1 MKLQSLT
8 KNFSQSDLCCD
19 LWQLWSFAVVSAKGG
34 LCSSDVSYKRCSFG
48 WDFHWAKQQPSYCH
62 YLTAFIGLYTDEAPL
77 QRLWRVLNSMHI
89 QWDLQQCLL
98 MGTCTVYQAR
108 VHTADNFR
116 FSFLFS
122 YLQYTG
128 QHYSEQSLS
137 NQILSPDST
146 NLTSNTTTFK
156 LTEDSVIP
164 LIKNIL
170 VLTEKRKA
178 KAFTE
183 TTEVKVTHRQESVG
197 RKS

>member
-1 MKLQSLT
+1 M
-8 KNFSQSDLCCD
+8 
-19 LWQLWSFAVVSAKGG
+19 G
-34 LCSSDVSYKRCSFG
+34 
-48 WDFHWAKQQPSYCH
+48 
-62 YLTAFIGLYTDEAPL
+62 
-77 QRLWRVLNSMHI
+77 QR
-89 QWDLQQCLL
+89 
-98 MGTCTVYQAR
+98 
-108 VHTADNFR
+108 
-116 FSFLFS
+116 
-122 YLQYTG
+122 
-128 QHYSEQSLS
+128 YSEQSLS

-170 VLTEKRKA
+170 FLTEKRKA